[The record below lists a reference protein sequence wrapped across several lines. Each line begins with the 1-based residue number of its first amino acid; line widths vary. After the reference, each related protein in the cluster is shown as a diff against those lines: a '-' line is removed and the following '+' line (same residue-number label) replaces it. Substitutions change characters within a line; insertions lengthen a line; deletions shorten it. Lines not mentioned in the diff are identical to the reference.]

1 VVGDVCE
8 KANDRLIS
16 AVSKLTSLERD
27 KLQSLRWESSIDE
40 VVKMLEKETGKPFT
54 DKQRKNLVTLL
65 EENKAAVKKAY
76 AEDAE

>member
-40 VVKMLEKETGKPFT
+40 VVKMLETETGKPLT
-54 DKQRKNLVTLL
+54 DAQRKKIATLL
-65 EENKAAVKKAY
+65 EENKALVKKAY